1 MKRRVLKKWF
11 EVSLYI
17 IEALLIILLC
27 AEHENIFYDLFK
39 NLICITLFG
48 FIGFILNKYG
58 RSLNN
63 E

>member
-11 EVSLYI
+11 ELTLYI
-17 IEALLIILLC
+17 IEAILLILIC
-27 AEHENIFYDLFK
+27 AEHENIFYDIFK

-48 FIGFILNKYG
+48 SIGLILNKYG
-58 RSLNN
+58 RGFTN